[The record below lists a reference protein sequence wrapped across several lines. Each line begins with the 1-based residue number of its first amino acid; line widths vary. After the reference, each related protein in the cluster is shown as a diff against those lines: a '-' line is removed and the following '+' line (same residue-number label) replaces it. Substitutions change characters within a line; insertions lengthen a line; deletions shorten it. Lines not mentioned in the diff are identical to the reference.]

1 MWTSLATNRWSS
13 LCPVFPINMG
23 KICSPKWV
31 NSESWVKIYFPFKN
45 MIPTCQHYQVL
56 IGYFK
61 ISVESNRQEARKFN
75 ERAKS
80 LWEIQDSSLGGEQ
93 EISSLGK
100 AAMESEESVR
110 HSAHRFLQGER
121 ESLPLMER
129 GKAQI

>member
-1 MWTSLATNRWSS
+1 
-13 LCPVFPINMG
+13 
-23 KICSPKWV
+23 
-31 NSESWVKIYFPFKN
+31 

-110 HSAHRFLQGER
+110 HSTHRFLQGER